1 MSRRT
6 VHALPAGMI
15 VLTIALAMSPSF
27 GQSTN
32 DGGEFRQERWSSTG
46 QDEQEG
52 PGLDAAGPAALDAAL
67 GRSSSSDDG
76 LIMVGPNVR
85 VNALQQERFGRSETT
100 IAASEDGQRIV
111 VGWNDAR
118 GFCGPPFG
126 RVCTPLNPPGL
137 SGFGISTNGGAT
149 FTERGAPPV
158 FVVDGV
164 PVFTR
169 GDPWLAADRHG
180 HTFFYANLAVDAR
193 NSDVDLGVSVH
204 RGRFQNGTFS
214 WFDVHVFNAEN
225 APRDFYDKE
234 AIAVDER
241 GRLGIVTVTN
251 FQELCGKPRNGN
263 GQIEL
268 WRTEDGGTEWSGPV
282 IVGPEM
288 LDSAAACGNTGT
300 VQQSSVP
307 AIGPDREVY
316 VAWQQGPTF
325 ISPASGFTTAAK
337 IVVAR
342 SLDGG
347 LTFDQPRTV
356 AVINSMRGSPPV
368 GYNRDRINDH
378 PRIAVATKGPYR
390 GRIFVSFYSAVAPAT
405 PASFVPCPP
414 SPLIPA
420 GSQCR
425 DQKLTSS
432 QVFVSHSDD
441 LGLTWS
447 SPVAVASAL
456 PATSTGVKR
465 WWPVVNVQRDGD
477 VSVVYYESVEAPT
490 AAGSCLVSVGR
501 FGPPPGIPR
510 FRTGPARSVVNTF
523 LARSTDRGV
532 TFDTP
537 VKVSSATSDW
547 CATRSNITPNYGD
560 YIGATRAAGRVLATW
575 ADGRTGVAD
584 TFFAP
589 IFFQE
594 TEAEQP

>member
-6 VHALPAGMI
+6 VRALPAGLI

-27 GQSTN
+27 GQGTN
-32 DGGEFRQERWSSTG
+32 DLGESRQERWSSTG
-46 QDEQEG
+46 QEDQES
-52 PGLDAAGPAALDAAL
+52 GLDAAGQAVL
-67 GRSSSSDDG
+67 GVELGTSSNSSDG
-76 LIMVGPNVR
+76 FIVVGPNVR

-100 IAASEDGQRIV
+100 VAASEDGQRIV

-126 RVCTPLNPPGL
+126 RVCTPPNPPGL
-137 SGFGISTNGGAT
+137 SGFGISTNRGIS
-149 FTERGAPPV
+149 FTEGGAPPV

-169 GDPWLAADRHG
+169 GDPWLAADRG
-180 HTFFYANLAVDAR
+180 GNTFFYANLAVDAR
-193 NSDVDLGVSVH
+193 DANASLGVSVH
-204 RGRFQNGTFS
+204 RGRFQDGRFS

-234 AIAVDER
+234 AITVEER
-241 GRLGIVTVTN
+241 GRLGVVTVTN
-251 FQELCGKPRNGN
+251 FQELCNMPQNGS

-268 WRTEDGGTEWSGPV
+268 WRTNDGGTEWSGPV

-288 LDSAAACGNTGT
+288 PDSVAACGNTGT
-300 VQQSSVP
+300 LQQSSVP

-325 ISPASGFTTAAK
+325 TATGVSTDAK

-347 LTFDQPRTV
+347 LTFNEAQTV
-356 AVINSMRGSPPV
+356 AVINSMRNNPPV

-378 PRIAVATKGPYR
+378 PRIAVVTTGPNR
-390 GRIFVSFYSAVAPAT
+390 GRVFVSFYSAVAPVT
-405 PASFVPCPP
+405 PASLSPCPP
-414 SPLIPA
+414 SLLLPT

-425 DQKLTSS
+425 AQRLTSS
-432 QVFVSHSDD
+432 QVYVSHSDD

-447 SPVAVASAL
+447 TPVAVGPAL
-456 PATSTGVKR
+456 SDATGVKR

-477 VSVVYYESVEAPT
+477 VSVVYYESVEGQT
-490 AAGSCLVSVGR
+490 TAGSCLVSLGR
-501 FGPPPGIPR
+501 FGPAPGVPR
-510 FRTGPARSVVNTF
+510 FRTGPARSSVNTY
-523 LARSTDRGV
+523 LARSTDGGM
-532 TFDTP
+532 TFDAP
-537 VKVSSATSDW
+537 VRVSSATSDW
-547 CATRSNITPNYGD
+547 CATRTNITPNYGD
-560 YIGATRAAGRVLATW
+560 YIGGTRAAGRVLATW
-575 ADGRTGVAD
+575 ADGRSGVAD

-589 IFFQE
+589 ILFRG
-594 TEAEQP
+594 TEAERP

>member
-1 MSRRT
+1 
-6 VHALPAGMI
+6 V
-15 VLTIALAMSPSF
+15 F
-27 GQSTN
+27 GTS
-32 DGGEFRQERWSSTG
+32 
-46 QDEQEG
+46 
-52 PGLDAAGPAALDAAL
+52 
-67 GRSSSSDDG
+67 SSSSDG
-76 LIMVGPNVR
+76 FTVVGPNVR

-126 RVCTPLNPPGL
+126 RVCTPPNPPGL
-137 SGFGISTNGGAT
+137 SGFGVSTDGGVT
-149 FTERGAPPV
+149 FTEGGAPPV
-158 FVVDGV
+158 FVVDDV

-193 NSDVDLGVSVH
+193 NSDVGLGVSVH
-204 RGRFQNGTFS
+204 RGRFQDGRFS

-225 APRDFYDKE
+225 ALGDMYDKE

-251 FQELCGKPRNGN
+251 FQELCGISRNGF

-288 LDSAAACGNTGT
+288 PDSAAACGNTGT
-300 VQQSSVP
+300 SQQSSVP

-316 VAWQQGPTF
+316 VTWQQGPTF
-325 ISPASGFTTAAK
+325 TASGVSTNAK

-347 LTFDQPRTV
+347 LTFDQPVTV
-356 AVINSMRGSPPV
+356 AAINSLRSTPPV

-390 GRIFVSFYSAVAPAT
+390 GRIFVSFYSAVAPVT
-405 PASFVPCPP
+405 PAPFIPCPP

-425 DQKLTSS
+425 SQRLTSS
-432 QVFVSHSDD
+432 QVFVSYSDD
-441 LGLTWS
+441 RGLTWI
-447 SPVAVASAL
+447 PVAVASAL
-456 PATSTGVKR
+456 PAASMGVKR
-465 WWPVVNVQRDGD
+465 WWPVVNIQRNGD
-477 VSVVYYESVEAPT
+477 LSVVYYESLEGPT
-490 AAGSCLVSVGR
+490 AAGSCVVSVGR

-510 FRTGPARSVVNTF
+510 FRTGPARSSVNTY
-523 LARSTDRGV
+523 LARSTNGGV
-532 TFDTP
+532 TFDAP

-560 YIGATRAAGRVLATW
+560 YIGATRATGRVLATW
-575 ADGRTGVAD
+575 ADGRNGVAD

-589 IFFQE
+589 ILFQG
-594 TEAEQP
+594 TEAEEP

>member
-1 MSRRT
+1 
-6 VHALPAGMI
+6 V
-15 VLTIALAMSPSF
+15 F
-27 GQSTN
+27 GTS
-32 DGGEFRQERWSSTG
+32 
-46 QDEQEG
+46 
-52 PGLDAAGPAALDAAL
+52 
-67 GRSSSSDDG
+67 SSSSDG
-76 LIMVGPNVR
+76 FTVVGPNVR

-126 RVCTPLNPPGL
+126 RVCTPPNPPGL
-137 SGFGISTNGGAT
+137 SGFGVSTDGGVT
-149 FTERGAPPV
+149 FTEGGAPPV
-158 FVVDGV
+158 FVVDDV

-193 NSDVDLGVSVH
+193 NSDVRLGVSVH
-204 RGRFQNGTFS
+204 RGRFQDGRFS

-225 APRDFYDKE
+225 ALGDMYDKE

-251 FQELCGKPRNGN
+251 FQELCGISRNGF

-288 LDSAAACGNTGT
+288 PDSAAACGNTGT
-300 VQQSSVP
+300 SQQSSVP

-316 VAWQQGPTF
+316 VTWQQGPTF
-325 ISPASGFTTAAK
+325 TASGVSTNAK

-347 LTFDQPRTV
+347 LTFDQPVTV
-356 AVINSMRGSPPV
+356 AAINSLRSTPPV

-390 GRIFVSFYSAVAPAT
+390 GRIFVSFYSAVAPVT
-405 PASFVPCPP
+405 PAPFIPCPP

-425 DQKLTSS
+425 SQRLTSS
-432 QVFVSHSDD
+432 QVFVSYSDD

-447 SPVAVASAL
+447 FPVAVASAL
-456 PATSTGVKR
+456 PAASMGVKR
-465 WWPVVNVQRDGD
+465 WWPVVNIQRNGD
-477 VSVVYYESVEAPT
+477 LSVVYYESLEGPT
-490 AAGSCLVSVGR
+490 AAGSCVVSVGR
-501 FGPPPGIPR
+501 FGPQPGIPR
-510 FRTGPARSVVNTF
+510 FRTGPARSSVNTY
-523 LARSTDRGV
+523 LARSTNGGV
-532 TFDTP
+532 TFDAP

-547 CATRSNITPNYGD
+547 CATRSSITPNYGD
-560 YIGATRAAGRVLATW
+560 YIGATRATGRVLAAW
-575 ADGRTGVAD
+575 ADGRNGVAD

-589 IFFQE
+589 ILFQG
-594 TEAEQP
+594 TEAEEP

>member
-1 MSRRT
+1 M
-6 VHALPAGMI
+6 HAVRVGMI
-15 VLTIALAMSPSF
+15 VLAVALVMSPSF
-27 GQSTN
+27 GQGTN
-32 DGGEFRQERWSSTG
+32 DQGESRQERWSSASLE
-46 QDEQEG
+46 EQESVS
-52 PGLDAAGPAALDAAL
+52 DAAGPAALGAEL
-67 GRSSSSDDG
+67 GTSSESSDG
-76 LIMVGPNVR
+76 FIVVGPNVR
-85 VNALQQERFGRSETT
+85 VNALQLERFGRSETT

-126 RVCTPLNPPGL
+126 RVCTPPNPPGL
-137 SGFGISTNGGAT
+137 SGFGVSTDGGAA
-149 FTERGAPPV
+149 FTEGGAPPV
-158 FVVDGV
+158 FIVDGV

-193 NSDVDLGVSVH
+193 NSDASLGVSVH
-204 RGRFQNGTFS
+204 RGRFRDGRFS

-234 AIAVDER
+234 AITVDER

-251 FQELCGKPRNGN
+251 FKELCGIARNGF

-268 WRTEDGGTEWSGPV
+268 WRTDDGGTEWEGPV
-282 IVGPEM
+282 IVGPERP
-288 LDSAAACGNTGT
+288 DSVAACGNTGT
-300 VQQSSVP
+300 SQQSSVP

-316 VAWQQGPTF
+316 VTWQQGPTF
-325 ISPASGFTTAAK
+325 TASGVSTDAK

-347 LTFDQPRTV
+347 LTFDQPKTV
-356 AVINSMRGSPPV
+356 AIINSMRGTPPV

-378 PRIAVATKGPYR
+378 PRIAVATRGPYR
-390 GRIFVSFYSAVAPAT
+390 GRVFVSFYSAVSPVTPAT
-405 PASFVPCPP
+405 FVSCPQ

-420 GSQCR
+420 NSQCR
-425 DQKLTSS
+425 GQRLTSS
-432 QVFVSHSDD
+432 QVFVSYSDD

-447 SPVAVASAL
+447 MPVAVASAL
-456 PATSTGVKR
+456 SAGSTGIKR

-477 VSVVYYESVEAPT
+477 VSVVYYESVEGPT

-501 FGPPPGIPR
+501 FGAPPGIPR
-510 FRTGPARSVVNTF
+510 FRTGSARSSVNTY
-523 LARSTDRGV
+523 LARSTDWGL
-532 TFDTP
+532 TFDAP
-537 VKVSSATSDW
+537 VKVSSQTSDW
-547 CATRSNITPNYGD
+547 CATMSNITPNYGD

-575 ADGRTGVAD
+575 ADGRNGVAD

-589 IFFQE
+589 IFFRG
-594 TEAEQP
+594 TEAEHP